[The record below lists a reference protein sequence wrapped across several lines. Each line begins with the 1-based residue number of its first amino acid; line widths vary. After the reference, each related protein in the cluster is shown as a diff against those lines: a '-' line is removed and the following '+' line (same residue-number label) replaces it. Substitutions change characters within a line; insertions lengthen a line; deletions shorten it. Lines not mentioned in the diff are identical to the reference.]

1 MDTPQHAKD
10 QPMSIGPSPNERCGW
25 QADAGRV
32 RPRTAGAGWR
42 RRSWIAIALW
52 MLAVAPAW
60 ALETMMT
67 GQAQG
72 GFTVAMRP
80 LELEGADNARRGR
93 MVIDKRITG
102 DLVAT
107 TRGQMLTAMTGVEGS
122 AVYVAVEEVTGTLAG
137 RSGSFMLHHRGVM
150 ARGAQELSVLVVPD
164 SGTGE
169 LTGIAGE
176 FRIRVVGGRHHYTF
190 SYSLPGGE

>member
-1 MDTPQHAKD
+1 
-10 QPMSIGPSPNERCGW
+10 
-25 QADAGRV
+25 
-32 RPRTAGAGWR
+32 
-42 RRSWIAIALW
+42 
-52 MLAVAPAW
+52 
-60 ALETMMT
+60 MT

-176 FRIRVVGGRHHYTF
+176 FRIRVVDGGHHYTF

>member
-1 MDTPQHAKD
+1 
-10 QPMSIGPSPNERCGW
+10 
-25 QADAGRV
+25 
-32 RPRTAGAGWR
+32 
-42 RRSWIAIALW
+42 
-52 MLAVAPAW
+52 
-60 ALETMMT
+60 MT

-80 LELEGADNARRGR
+80 LELEGADNDRRGR

-169 LTGIAGE
+169 LAGIAGE
-176 FRIRVVGGRHHYTF
+176 FRIRVVDGRHHYTF